1 MKSIL
6 YPANTRGTADYGWLK
21 ATYSFSFA
29 NYYDPS
35 RIHFGALRVLND
47 DYIEGGMGFG
57 RHSHDN
63 MEIVT
68 IPLEGAVA
76 HEDSTGTSGIVGVGE
91 VQVMSAGTGI
101 FHSEKNASSKEPLKL
116 FQIWVMPKVKDI
128 EPRYDQRKF
137 DVSEYKNQWKTLV
150 SPLGTDI
157 DSLQVNADTYFNMT
171 KSDSGES
178 LSYEFHQ
185 ENQGAYIM
193 VVDGEIE
200 VDGKVLSRRDAIGI
214 TETKDFAIK
223 FNKESQV
230 LLIEIPMFW

>member
-57 RHSHDN
+57 RHPHDN

-76 HEDSTGTSGIVGVGE
+76 HEDSTGTSGVVGVGE

-101 FHSEKNASSKEPLKL
+101 FHSEKNASSKDPLKL

-150 SPLGTDI
+150 SPLGSEN

-171 KSDSGES
+171 RSEAGIS

-214 TETKDFAIK
+214 TETKDLSIK

>member
-57 RHSHDN
+57 RHPHDN

-76 HEDSTGTSGIVGVGE
+76 HEDSTGTSGVVGVGE

-101 FHSEKNASSKEPLKL
+101 FHSEKNASSKDPLKL

-171 KSDSGES
+171 RSEAGMS

-214 TETKDFAIK
+214 TETKDLSIK

>member
-57 RHSHDN
+57 RHPHDN

-76 HEDSTGTSGIVGVGE
+76 HEDSTGTSGVVGVGE

-101 FHSEKNASSKEPLKL
+101 FHSEKNASSKDPLKL

-150 SPLGTDI
+150 SPLGSEN

-171 KSDSGES
+171 RSEAGMS

-214 TETKDFAIK
+214 TETKDLSIK

>member
-57 RHSHDN
+57 RHPHDN

-76 HEDSTGTSGIVGVGE
+76 HEDSTGTSGVVGVGE

-101 FHSEKNASSKEPLKL
+101 FHSEKNASSKDPLKL

-150 SPLGTDI
+150 SPLGSEI

-171 KSDSGES
+171 RSEAGMS

-214 TETKDFAIK
+214 TETKDLSIK

>member
-57 RHSHDN
+57 RHPHDN

-171 KSDSGES
+171 KSDSGKS

>member
-57 RHSHDN
+57 RHPHDN

-76 HEDSTGTSGIVGVGE
+76 HEDSTGTSGVVGVGE

-101 FHSEKNASSKEPLKL
+101 FHSEKNASSKDPLKL

-171 KSDSGES
+171 RSEAGMS

-214 TETKDFAIK
+214 TETKDLSIK

-230 LLIEIPMFW
+230 LLMEIPMFW